1 MYDIFKPRFLQS
13 SFPPRILVG
22 VSGSSTTSVD
32 TVARDAAEAAQQ
44 SVDAITAQVGEVISP
59 NQGVISSDGRQYEN
73 KTGVDITLTGTSSA
87 ALLFDGLSAVAS
99 SLGAGSVTS
108 VELATAAVTNVKLA
122 DMAAMTVKGNSAGA
136 SGSPVDLSATDVVA
150 LLPVASD
157 TANGLMSS
165 ADKVKTDLTGFRFN
179 NVSQMIAGTNL
190 AVGDRVEVRGY
201 FQDNDGGGNVFEVVA
216 AGTGANDGGAFLDLT
231 GSGLQAKG
239 LFPEGHRLEHW
250 GAVKDGVSDDTS
262 KISAAVDWC
271 FANDVKSLKAAQS
284 NGSYAIAGNI
294 QLKANVHLDFGYNK
308 MVPLTDNAG
317 FTLAQYGAVEN
328 LYWDAESRPTWQGPL
343 LLANVTTDSS
353 ITSYPRIRNVTCVGY
368 KDTVNALVKGVMISL
383 DASAGTRV
391 TGIRASGLYA
401 SNLECAVEFKP
412 SINTLSGWVNS
423 NHLEFDMI
431 YNCKKCFTMSRLSS
445 EHAIDNNYLK
455 ATYQTGPTAQSPVLS
470 CDGAMNEF
478 DLLIWDWDIN
488 NDKVAI
494 DLGLSSEQNLVRGS
508 FNPLSVKDASSSVKR
523 NQIETRTFNTAPF
536 LQYALEP
543 SSTSSGVFMGQVDN
557 TLAYAHSRYSV
568 TAPAVSAGS
577 ISSIFTPNQ
586 NSRAV
591 WNNLTSLA
599 IEIDLLA
606 SQTAIRTIGVVF
618 ADDFVP
624 EWVLFETSADGV
636 TWQELENLPG
646 SRATSWSSR
655 SFIGGSFQY
664 LRVTATTSVA
674 QNIAIAQIFAWWKGE
689 DQGAYLPTGGGDV
702 YGDTKLHGGKS
713 VLFTSSNG
721 AGSGG
726 LSVDNSNRLTIDAT
740 GGVKLNGTRILGDQQ
755 PAVADPVGGT
765 VVDTECRAA
774 LIALADRIRNHGLI
788 GL

>member
-22 VSGSSTTSVD
+22 VGGSSTTTVD
-32 TVARDAAEAAQQ
+32 TVAREAAEAAQQ

-59 NQGVISSDGRQYEN
+59 NQGVISSDGLQFEN
-73 KTGVDITLTGTSSA
+73 KTGLAITLTGTSA
-87 ALLFDGLSAVAS
+87 AELLFDGLNAIAG
-99 SLGAGSVTS
+99 SLEAGSVTS
-108 VELATAAVTNVKLA
+108 LELADAAVTNSKLA
-122 DMAAMTVKGNSAGA
+122 DMAALTVKGNNSGVSGA
-136 SGSPVDLSATDVVA
+136 PVDLSGADVIG
-150 LLPVASD
+150 LLPVASN

-165 ADKVKTDLTGFRFN
+165 ADKVKSHLIGFRFS
-179 NVSQMIAGTNL
+179 NVSQMIAETSL
-190 AVGDRVEVRGY
+190 AVGDRIAVRGY
-201 FQDNDGGGNVFEVVA
+201 YQDNDGGGNVFEVVA
-216 AGTGANDGGAFLDLT
+216 AGTGADDGGAFLNLT

-250 GAVKDGVSDDTS
+250 GVVKDGVSDDAA

-271 FANDVKSLKAAQS
+271 FANDVKSLKTSQS

-294 QLKANVHLDFGYNK
+294 QLKKNVHLDFGYNT
-308 MVPLTDNAG
+308 MVPLTDDAG

-328 LYWDAESRPTWQGPL
+328 LYWDAGSRPTWRGPL
-343 LLANVTTDSS
+343 LLANNTTDSS

-368 KDTVNALVKGVMISL
+368 KDTVNSLVNGVMISL
-383 DASAGTRV
+383 DATAGTRV

-401 SNLECAVEFKP
+401 GNLECAVEFKP
-412 SINTLSGWVNS
+412 SANTLSGWVNS

-431 YNCKKCFTMSRLSS
+431 YNCNKCFSMSRLDS
-445 EHAIDNNYLK
+445 ELAIDNNYIK
-455 ATYQTGPTAQSPVLS
+455 ATYQTGPTAQSPVLT

-494 DLGLSSEQNLVRGS
+494 DLGQRSEQNLVRGS

-523 NQIETRTFNTAPF
+523 NQIESRTFNVAPF
-536 LQYALEP
+536 SQYALEP

-577 ISSIFTPNQ
+577 INSIFTPNQ

-591 WNNLTSLA
+591 WNNVTSLA

-606 SQTAIRTIGVVF
+606 ARTAIRTIGVLF

-624 EWVLFETSADGV
+624 DWVLFESSADGI

-664 LRVTATTSVA
+664 LRITITSSVA
-674 QNIAIAQIFAWWKGE
+674 KNFAVSQIFAWWKGE

-713 VLFTSSNG
+713 VQFTSSNG
-721 AGSGG
+721 SGFGG
-726 LSVDNSNRLTIDAT
+726 LSVDNSNRLAIDAT

-755 PAVADPVGGT
+755 PAVADPVGGS

>member
-1 MYDIFKPRFLQS
+1 MYDIFKPRFLKS

-22 VSGSSTTSVD
+22 VSGASTTTVD
-32 TVARDAAEAAQQ
+32 TVAREAAEAAQQ
-44 SVDAITAQVGEVISP
+44 SVDSITAQVGEVISL
-59 NQGVISSDGRQYEN
+59 NQGVISSDGLQFEN
-73 KTGVDITLTGTSSA
+73 RTGQDIVLTGTSGA
-87 ALLFDGLSAVAS
+87 ALLSDGLTAVAG

-108 VELATAAVTNVKLA
+108 AELADKAVTNAKLA
-122 DMAAMTVKGNSAGA
+122 NMAAMTVKGNNAGA
-136 SGSPVDLSATDVVA
+136 AGSPVDLSAADIVS

-157 TANGLMSS
+157 TSNGLMNS
-165 ADKVKTDLTGFRFN
+165 ADKVKTDLIGFRFN
-179 NVSQMIAGTNL
+179 SVSQMIAETSL
-190 AVGDRVEVRGY
+190 VIGDRVAVRGY
-201 FQDNDGGGNVFEVVA
+201 YQGNDGGGNIFEVVA
-216 AGTGANDGGAFLDLT
+216 AGTGTDDGGAFLDLT

-250 GAVKDGVSDDTS
+250 GVVKDGVSNDAA

-271 FANDVKSLKAAQS
+271 SANDVKSLKAAQS
-284 NGSYAIAGNI
+284 NGAYAISGNI
-294 QLKANVHLDFGYNK
+294 QLKKNVHLDFGYNK

-328 LYWDAESRPTWQGPL
+328 LYWDAESLPTWQGPL
-343 LLANVTTDSS
+343 LLANDTTDSS
-353 ITSYPRIRNVTCVGY
+353 ITTYPRIRNVTCVGH
-368 KDTVNALVKGVMISL
+368 KDTVTSLVNGIMISL
-383 DASAGTRV
+383 DATAGTRV
-391 TGIRASGLYA
+391 TGVRASGLYA

-412 SINTLSGWVNS
+412 SVDSLSGWVNS
-423 NHLEFDMI
+423 NHIEFDMI
-431 YNCKKCFTMSRLSS
+431 YNCNKCFSMSRLVS
-445 EHAIDNNYLK
+445 EHAVDNNYIK

-478 DLLIWDWDIN
+478 DLLVWDWDIA
-488 NDKVAI
+488 NDKITI
-494 DLGLSSEQNLVRGS
+494 DLGPNSEQNLVRGS
-508 FNPLSVKDASSSVKR
+508 FNPLSVKDASSSVNR
-523 NQIETRTFNTAPF
+523 NQIETRTFKTAPF
-536 LQYALEP
+536 LQNALEP

-577 ISSIFTPNQ
+577 INSIFTPNQ

-591 WNNLTSLA
+591 WNNLTSLT
-599 IEIDLLA
+599 IEIDLLVA
-606 SQTAIRTIGVVF
+606 QTAIRAIGVVF

-624 EWVLFETSADGV
+624 EWVSFETSVDGV
-636 TWQELENLPG
+636 TWLEVENLPG

-655 SFIGGSFQY
+655 SFIGGSFRY
-664 LRVTATTSVA
+664 LRVTVTNSAA
-674 QNIAIAQIFAWWKGE
+674 QNFAIAQIFAWWKGE

-702 YGDTKLHGGKS
+702 FGDTKLHGGKS

-721 AGSGG
+721 GG
-726 LSVDNSNRLTIDAT
+726 TGGVSVDNSNRLDIDAS

-755 PAVADPVGGT
+755 PAVADPVGGS